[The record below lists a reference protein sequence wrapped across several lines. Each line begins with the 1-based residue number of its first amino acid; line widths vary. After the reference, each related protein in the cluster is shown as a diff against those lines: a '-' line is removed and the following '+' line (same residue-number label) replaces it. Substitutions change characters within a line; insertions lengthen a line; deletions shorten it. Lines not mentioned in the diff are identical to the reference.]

1 MEQQLA
7 EQYEQAGIEFRG
19 ITAEQV
25 ETAAVRYYA
34 PCSAPPKAQ
43 RSASFSTRLNPRF
56 ALEHSQM
63 EAEGVEAAAH
73 LIGRQQ
79 MAATVAAS
87 DPAEPFWRQRL
98 G

>member
-1 MEQQLA
+1 MPRQKP
-7 EQYEQAGIEFRG
+7 RD
-19 ITAEQV
+19 
-25 ETAAVRYYA
+25 
-34 PCSAPPKAQ
+34 PPAFQ
-43 RSASFSTRLNPRF
+43 TGLIQGF

-87 DPAEPFWRQRL
+87 HPAEPFWRQLL